1 MIRRRVSAALL
12 LRDGFTGFTLSPA
25 AAILCRLD
33 GRAIRTMR
41 KNDGY
46 LVLVDL
52 EPGDHTLSI
61 TVRGYREEVFPFT
74 VPAQGALEAEIALTP
89 GAGYRFPADTA
100 CLRVTVPG
108 GAGELLWAAQARRD
122 LVKLGQGKKNDP
134 PTSIRLFCSGN
145 PARLPVPGPC
155 LALDEKGPEVVR
167 LTALQTESGEL
178 AEPFAKSHPRGTEL
192 RPARAFRMDGE
203 GKTELLFPQGGEVF
217 LFCREQWLRTE
228 LQPGTQDLAWP
239 DSP

>member
-12 LRDGFTGFTLSPA
+12 LRDGFTGRALSPA
-25 AAILCRLD
+25 AAVLCKLD
-33 GRAIRTMR
+33 GRSIRTMR
-41 KNDGY
+41 KTDGY

-52 EPGDHTLSI
+52 EPGDHTLSLNA
-61 TVRGYREEVFPFT
+61 RGYREEIYPFA

-100 CLRVTVPG
+100 CLRVTIPG
-108 GAGELLWAAQARRD
+108 GAGELLWAAQAGRD
-122 LVKLGQGKKNDP
+122 LVKLGQKKKNDP
-134 PTSIRLFCSGN
+134 PAALRLFCSGN
-145 PARLPVPGPC
+145 PARLPVPGPF

-167 LTALQTESGEL
+167 LTALQAESGEL

-192 RPARAFRMDGE
+192 RPARAFRTDGE

-217 LFCREQWLRTE
+217 LYCREQWLRTE
-228 LQPGTQDLAWP
+228 LQPGEQDLVWP

>member
-89 GAGYRFPADTA
+89 GAGYPFPADTA

-108 GAGELLWAAQARRD
+108 GAGELLWAA
-122 LVKLGQGKKNDP
+122 
-134 PTSIRLFCSGN
+134 
-145 PARLPVPGPC
+145 
-155 LALDEKGPEVVR
+155 
-167 LTALQTESGEL
+167 
-178 AEPFAKSHPRGTEL
+178 
-192 RPARAFRMDGE
+192 
-203 GKTELLFPQGGEVF
+203 
-217 LFCREQWLRTE
+217 
-228 LQPGTQDLAWP
+228 
-239 DSP
+239 

>member
-1 MIRRRVSAALL
+1 M
-12 LRDGFTGFTLSPA
+12 
-25 AAILCRLD
+25 
-33 GRAIRTMR
+33 
-41 KNDGY
+41 
-46 LVLVDL
+46 
-52 EPGDHTLSI
+52 
-61 TVRGYREEVFPFT
+61 
-74 VPAQGALEAEIALTP
+74 
-89 GAGYRFPADTA
+89 
-100 CLRVTVPG
+100 TVPG
-108 GAGELLWAAQARRD
+108 SAGELLWAAQARRD

-145 PARLPVPGPC
+145 PARLPVPGPF